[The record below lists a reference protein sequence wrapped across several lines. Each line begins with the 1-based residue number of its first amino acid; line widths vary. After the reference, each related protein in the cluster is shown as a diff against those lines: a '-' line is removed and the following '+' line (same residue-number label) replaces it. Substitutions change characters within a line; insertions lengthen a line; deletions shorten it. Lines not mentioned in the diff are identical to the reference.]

1 MPEYTT
7 DQLRNVVLL
16 SHGGAGK
23 TSLTEAILF
32 FTGVINRMGKV
43 EEGTTTSDSDPDS
56 IKRKIS
62 VSLSLLPCS
71 WNNNKINLIDTPGYM
86 DFVGEVKAGMRVV
99 ESAIFVVCAASGVE
113 VGTELTWGYAE
124 EAAMPRII
132 FVNKMDRENA
142 DFDRTLSA
150 IQEKLGKGCVAIHLP
165 IGSQKEFKGLVDLV
179 SMKAFMR
186 GKADESEIPGDL
198 KTQADSL
205 REKLIEAVA
214 DVDDN
219 IMTKYLDGGEVTND
233 EIKAALKN
241 GVVQGKIVPVLA
253 GGALQ
258 SIGISSLL
266 NAICDYMPSPVQ
278 ASSRGTDQ
286 TTNEEVEIT
295 PDPAGSLVSLV
306 FKTTADPYV
315 GKLTYFRVFSGTISS
330 NTQVWNSTKN
340 SQERIAQLF
349 LIKGKNQEPVS
360 HIIAGDVGAVA
371 KLAATSTGDTFS
383 TKEKPFSLPPVK
395 FPSPVFSAAIY
406 PRTKADLDK
415 LGLALPRLAEE
426 DPTLNV
432 HREIDTSETILSGMG
447 ETHIDVAAERMQR
460 KFGVEVR
467 LEIPKVPYKETI
479 TTSAKAEYKHKKQSG
494 GHGQFGHVFLELEPM
509 ERGGGFEFTE
519 KIVGGS
525 IPRNYIPGVEKGVNE
540 ARMEGVLAGY
550 PVVDTRAILF
560 DGSFHPVD
568 SSDIAFKIA
577 GLHAFKK
584 GFSLAHPIILEPVM
598 NLKVTVP
605 DSYTGDIIGDLNT
618 KRAKVSGI
626 NPLGGTSVIEA
637 QVPLAEIQ
645 RYATDL
651 KSITQGRGIYTM
663 EFSHLEEVPSFVA
676 QKIIEA
682 RDAEKTA
689 VKE

>member
-415 LGLALPRLAEE
+415 LVIALPRLAEE

-637 QVPLAEIQ
+637 QVPLTEIQ